1 MFKRVL
7 TLLSILF
14 IFSCDDLEDIPVES
28 IKMWLNGEEVNVKQT
43 YKSITTYGSR
53 DTYIDS
59 IGSDGTWIVEQKTRK
74 IFVIHFQAEDGR
86 ILAENEHYALIFVDW
101 DAASFTS
108 SLINEGIYTNPSSD
122 DKEVLLQIVGPF
134 DYTIGAEAEITKLQM
149 LSSGQ
154 YVSGRAEGSFFN
166 PFANAEVFGILEFEN
181 LHIDTDEENTIY
193 SNLRRGSNGT

>member
-1 MFKRVL
+1 MFKKGLLLL
-7 TLLSILF
+7 TILF
-14 IFSCDDLEDIPVES
+14 FNCEDTKDNIPEQS

>member
-14 IFSCDDLEDIPVES
+14 IFSCEDLEDIPVES

-122 DKEVLLQIVGPF
+122 DKEVLLQIVGPY
-134 DYTIGAEAEITKLQM
+134 DYTIGADAEITKLQM

-154 YVSGRAEGSFFN
+154 YASGRAEGSFFN
-166 PFANAEVFGILEFEN
+166 PFADAEVFGILEFEN
-181 LHIDTDEENTIY
+181 LHIGTDEENTTY
-193 SNLRRGSNGT
+193 YNLQRD

>member
-14 IFSCDDLEDIPVES
+14 IFSCEDLEDIPVES
-28 IKMWLNGEEVNVKQT
+28 IKMWLNGEEVNVGQT

-122 DKEVLLQIVGPF
+122 DKEVLLQIVGPY
-134 DYTIGAEAEITKLQM
+134 DYTIGADAEITKLQM

-154 YVSGRAEGSFFN
+154 YASGRAEGSFFN
-166 PFANAEVFGILEFEN
+166 PFADAEVFGILEFEN
-181 LHIDTDEENTIY
+181 LHIGTDEENTTY
-193 SNLRRGSNGT
+193 YNLQRD

>member
-14 IFSCDDLEDIPVES
+14 IFSCEDLEDIPVES

-134 DYTIGAEAEITKLQM
+134 DYTIGAEAEIINLQM

>member
-1 MFKRVL
+1 MLKKVL
-7 TLLSILF
+7 TLLSIIF
-14 IFSCDDLEDIPVES
+14 IFSCDDRIEEIGPQ
-28 IKMWLNGEEVNVKQT
+28 IINMWIDGEVVNVEERYKQ
-43 YKSITTYGSR
+43 ITTYGSR

-122 DKEVLLQIVGPF
+122 DKEVLLQIVGPY
-134 DYTIGAEAEITKLQM
+134 DYTIGADAEITKLQM

-154 YVSGRAEGSFFN
+154 YASGRAEGSFFN
-166 PFANAEVFGILEFEN
+166 PFADAEVFGILEFEN
-181 LHIDTDEENTIY
+181 LHIGTDEENTTY
-193 SNLRRGSNGT
+193 YNLQRD

>member
-14 IFSCDDLEDIPVES
+14 IFSCEDLEDIPVES

-154 YVSGRAEGSFFN
+154 YASGRAEGSFFN
-166 PFANAEVFGILEFEN
+166 PFADAEVFGILEFEN
-181 LHIDTDEENTIY
+181 LHIGTDEENTTY
-193 SNLRRGSNGT
+193 YNLQRD

>member
-1 MFKRVL
+1 MRKNILGIIPARAGSQRVPKKNL
-7 TLLSILF
+7 RLLGGTPLVARAIESALEAKTL
-14 IFSCDDLEDIPVES
+14 DRV
-28 IKMWLNGEEVNVKQT
+28 MV
-43 YKSITTYGSR
+43 
-53 DTYIDS
+53 
-59 IGSDGTWIVEQKTRK
+59 
-74 IFVIHFQAEDGR
+74 
-86 ILAENEHYALIFVDW
+86 
-101 DAASFTS
+101 
-108 SLINEGIYTNPSSD
+108 SSD

>member
-1 MFKRVL
+1 MFKKGLLLL
-7 TLLSILF
+7 TILF
-14 IFSCDDLEDIPVES
+14 FNCEDTKDNIPEQS

-134 DYTIGAEAEITKLQM
+134 DYTIGAEAEIINLQM

-154 YVSGRAEGSFFN
+154 YVSGRVEGSFFN